1 MGLEQGADDEEK
13 FGKRGNFFSLRI
25 YSLQKFLNQNLKIAQ
40 ITPIYED
47 SLKLLCLENSLR
59 FTTIANN
66 CQKALQLAKMW

>member
-1 MGLEQGADDEEK
+1 MGIEQGADDEEK

-47 SLKLLCLENSLR
+47 
-59 FTTIANN
+59 
-66 CQKALQLAKMW
+66 